1 MYIVSKFIVFKSEY
15 SCQNVGKWHHWKVK
29 NEAKKLR
36 VIFRMLQISIKKKK
50 LQILLFKIYIQTDV
64 PSITIN

>member
-15 SCQNVGKWHHWKVK
+15 SFQNFGMWQHWKVK
-29 NEAKKLR
+29 NEVKKLR
-36 VIFRMLQISIKKKK
+36 VIFRMLQISNKKM
-50 LQILLFKIYIQTDV
+50 LQNFLFKIYIQTDV

>member
-15 SCQNVGKWHHWKVK
+15 SCQNFGMWHHWKVK

-36 VIFRMLQISIKKKK
+36 VIFRMLQISIKKKCYKFYYLRFIYK
-50 LQILLFKIYIQTDV
+50 LMCHQ
-64 PSITIN
+64 

>member
-15 SCQNVGKWHHWKVK
+15 SCQNVGMWHHWKVK

-36 VIFRMLQISIKKKK
+36 VIFRMLQISIKKKVTNF
-50 LQILLFKIYIQTDV
+50 II
-64 PSITIN
+64 